1 MRTVAEQG
9 VALMI
14 PEGDPDEARP
24 LRQALQVVLNL
35 KLLLSSYKDF
45 QQLVNLHRVDNRS
58 VPCIAYTK

>member
-24 LRQALQVVLNL
+24 LRQALQVVL
-35 KLLLSSYKDF
+35 KLLLSLYKDF

-58 VPCIAYTK
+58 VPCIAYAK